1 VKCKVIEVRHRIH
14 PSIERDL
21 RGSSSE
27 LVYHL
32 TGVLILHPEYTKT
45 DPNPYTTLEILL
57 CVSPMELDECTALNV
72 ENLEAF
78 IAASMKGRTYTLI
91 RASRNTRHL
100 RAVVEPLLLDSLPRP

>member
-1 VKCKVIEVRHRIH
+1 VKHEFIEVRHRVH

-32 TGVLILHPEYTKT
+32 TRILILHPEYTKT
-45 DPNPYTTLEILL
+45 DSNPYATLEILL
-57 CVSPMELDECTALNV
+57 CVGPMELDECTTLNV

-78 IAASMKGRTYTLI
+78 VATPMKGRTNTPI
-91 RASRNTRHL
+91 RTSRDTRHL
-100 RAVVEPLLLDSLPRP
+100 RTVVEPLLLDSLPRP